1 MSANSQTVVGEYEIL
16 RNTKACHQSKVKV
29 EFMSKI
35 LVIEDEARTR
45 DMFRD
50 CLEAEA
56 AAKYSKR

>member
-45 DMFRD
+45 EM
-50 CLEAEA
+50 
-56 AAKYSKR
+56 S